1 MAPIISLIK
10 NGIMPL
16 IYFAVPIILIIL
28 VMLDL
33 AKIVIASKEEEIQKN
48 KKVIIRRFINAVC
61 VYFVLVVGTTGFNLL
76 ISTDSVSAEEI
87 NWHDCWVEN

>member
-1 MAPIISLIK
+1 MNEQEKIE
-10 NGIMPL
+10 
-16 IYFAVPIILIIL
+16 ILADIL
-28 VMLDL
+28 EVE
-33 AKIVIASKEEEIQKN
+33 EEEIQKN

-61 VYFVLVVGTTGFNLL
+61 VYFVLVLVTTVFNLL